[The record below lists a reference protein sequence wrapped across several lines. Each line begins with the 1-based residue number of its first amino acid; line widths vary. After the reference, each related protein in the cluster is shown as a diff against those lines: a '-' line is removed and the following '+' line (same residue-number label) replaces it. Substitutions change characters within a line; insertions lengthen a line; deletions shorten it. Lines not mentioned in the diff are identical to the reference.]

1 MSGEGGHNPPPGYPK
16 ENLLFRVFLCP
27 CGMYIDI
34 LKCFVVLVVCECTLV
49 NGGGGHMDLTKKQ
62 KQLFEY
68 LRTQLEQEGRAPS
81 LRQAAEDLGVSHNAV
96 AQLITQLERKG
107 AIEREGRYSRSIRIL
122 SQRDGQKEQMRVRE
136 LPIVGRITAGLPM
149 YAQQEWDGSVVVD
162 GALFPGGNLF
172 CLRVQGESMQ
182 DAGIL
187 NGGLVVCEPRQ
198 YAENGEIV
206 AVLIQ
211 GEEATVKRFFL
222 ETDHIELRPENKKFK
237 AVCYPF
243 SDILVQGKV
252 VGVIRSYDKR

>member
-1 MSGEGGHNPPPGYPK
+1 
-16 ENLLFRVFLCP
+16 
-27 CGMYIDI
+27 
-34 LKCFVVLVVCECTLV
+34 
-49 NGGGGHMDLTKKQ
+49 MDLTKKQ
-62 KQLFEY
+62 QQLFDY
-68 LRTQLEQEGRAPS
+68 LQEQLEQEGRAPS

-96 AQLITQLERKG
+96 AQLMNQLERKG
-107 AIEREGRYSRSIRIL
+107 VIEREGHYSRSIRIL
-122 SQRDGQKEQMRVRE
+122 SPEVRQKEKMRVRE
-136 LPIVGRITAGLPM
+136 LPVVGRVTAGLPM

-162 GALFPGGNLF
+162 GTLFPGTNLF

-187 NGGLVVCEPRQ
+187 DGDLVVCEPRQ
-198 YAENGEIV
+198 YAENGEVV

-222 ETDHIELRPENKKFK
+222 GGDYIELRPENEKFN
-237 AVCYPF
+237 AIRYPF